1 MQCFDSL
8 FITKKCYLVI
18 FGRIT
23 EKFASTLWL
32 IVAVLT
38 LVCCALECSSRQSR
52 LSVWRQSQLKL
63 INIYNFLNLRLSNH
77 THIKVRSTLFLL
89 SLKLP
94 VQQIHVVSLSLLHKL
109 LIV

>member
-8 FITKKCYLVI
+8 LITKKCYLVI

-23 EKFASTLWL
+23 EKFDSALWL

-38 LVCCALECSSRQSR
+38 LVCCALECPSRQSR

-63 INIYNFLNLRLSNH
+63 INIYNFLNIRRLSNH
-77 THIKVRSTLFLL
+77 FLY
-89 SLKLP
+89 
-94 VQQIHVVSLSLLHKL
+94 QYY
-109 LIV
+109 